1 MKCCKNPQYK
11 FRFRLEL
18 DFIDFYG
25 VLLEF
30 VKRMSVNMQEINL
43 EIWIMGRA
51 TEGANCRYF
60 QIEFFLI
67 ESNSCKVVW
76 NELQN
81 YKEAKIP
88 FLRTHSLI
96 DSNT

>member
-43 EIWIMGRA
+43 EFWIMGRT
-51 TEGANCRYF
+51 TER
-60 QIEFFLI
+60 
-67 ESNSCKVVW
+67 
-76 NELQN
+76 
-81 YKEAKIP
+81 AKSSD
-88 FLRTHSLI
+88 FMRG
-96 DSNT
+96 